1 MQICTGEALFCCSQM
16 ELVSIIIFDKNKIA
30 VLGKNPDSVQNNFL
44 NTLYLYERKCREK
57 ANKKFQNIE
66 VFSVKIPSV
75 STQIN
80 SVKYVSAG
88 LSL

>member
-44 NTLYLYERKCREK
+44 NT
-57 ANKKFQNIE
+57 
-66 VFSVKIPSV
+66 
-75 STQIN
+75 
-80 SVKYVSAG
+80 
-88 LSL
+88 